1 MRIRGKLFLIGGMP
15 NPIFDF
21 GNIFPDFCDIIL
33 MFDKQVIHLLEE
45 RSACI
50 AELRKD
56 GDRCFDEVETVDLVL
71 NTHIERGRDGA
82 FFCVTENVQIFIV
95 ARISQLVDQRGITV
109 EIKDDGLVFCE
120 DRVVIRVGQAV
131 RVNAVRL

>member
-1 MRIRGKLFLIGGMP
+1 MRIREKLFLIGSMP

-21 GNIFPDFCDIIL
+21 GNIFSDFSNIIF
-33 MFDKQVIHLLEE
+33 MFDKQVVHLLEE
-45 RSACI
+45 RSAGV

-56 GDRCFDEVETVDLVL
+56 GDRCFDEVETVNLVL
-71 NTHIERGRDGA
+71 NAHIERGRDGT
-82 FFCVTENVQIFIV
+82 FFRVAENVQIFIV
-95 ARISQLVDQRGITV
+95 PRVSQLVDQRGIAV
-109 EIKDDGLVFCE
+109 EIEDNGLVFCE